1 MNWKKI
7 SRKIKSMY
15 LFKFFSFINLILFPS
30 KRIREKSILLIRL
43 DAIGDYVLFRNFI
56 EILKRHPRYSGYR
69 ITLLGNIVWKE
80 LALELDGV
88 FVDEFIWLDRRS
100 FAKNFLYRYKKLRK
114 ICSIGYETVISP
126 VYSREF
132 YFSDWIAYS
141 VHAKEKI
148 ASIGNYSNISRKQKK
163 RSDQWFTRLIPAK
176 EAIVFEFYRNREFFS
191 NLLGEELAV
200 ACPSMKLQNTARPAS
215 LPERYA
221 VLFIG
226 ASAKFRKWPA
236 ANFAEV
242 ARHLEQEFGL
252 AIVLAGGPSD
262 TSDARDFEALYHGEV
277 CNMVGKT
284 SLLELARLLSN
295 AEILLSNET
304 SAPHIATAL
313 DNCQVVVLSNGNHF
327 GRFVPYPEPMNAKYH
342 VIFHPT
348 IQDDTE
354 AYQKNSNMY
363 GFGSTL
369 DIKDIR
375 IETVI
380 QCIHSVLEDHRK
392 ITDREQREKFLG

>member
-1 MNWKKI
+1 MDWKTLA
-7 SRKIKSMY
+7 RKIKN
-15 LFKFFSFINLILFPS
+15 LHLLTLLSFINLILFPS

-56 EILKRHPRYSGYR
+56 EILKKHPRYSGYH

-80 LALELDGV
+80 LALELDGA

-100 FAKNFLYRYKKLRK
+100 FAKNFLYRYKKLRE
-114 ICSIGYETVISP
+114 ICSMGYETVISP

-132 YFSDWIAYS
+132 YFSDWITYS

-191 NLLGEELAV
+191 NLLGEELAI
-200 ACPSMKLQNTARPAS
+200 ARPNINLQNTARPAS
-215 LPERYA
+215 LPEKYA

-242 ARHLEQEFGL
+242 ARHLQQEFGL

-262 TSDARDFEALYHGEV
+262 TSDARDFQALYHGEV

-284 SLLELARLLSN
+284 SLPDLARLLFN
-295 AEILLSNET
+295 AKILLSNET

-313 DNCQVVVLSNGNHF
+313 GNCQVIVLFNGNHF
-327 GRFVPYPEPMNAKYH
+327 GRFVPYPESINAKYH

-354 AYQKNSNMY
+354 TYQKNSNMY

-369 DIKDIR
+369 DISDIPL
-375 IETVI
+375 ETVI
-380 QCIHSVLEDHRK
+380 QCVR
-392 ITDREQREKFLG
+392 RALGAM

>member
-1 MNWKKI
+1 MN
-7 SRKIKSMY
+7 SNIKNYVRY
-15 LFKFFSFINLILFPS
+15 LVLSFINLILFPS

-56 EILKRHPRYSGYR
+56 EILKKHPRYSGYR
-69 ITLLGNIVWKE
+69 ITLLGNTVWKE
-80 LALELDGV
+80 LALELDGA

-100 FAKNFLYRYKKLRK
+100 FAKNFLYRYKKLRE
-114 ICSIGYETVISP
+114 ICSIGYETIISP

-132 YFSDWIAYS
+132 YFSDWITRS

-148 ASIGNYSNISRKQKK
+148 ASIGNYSNISVKQKK
-163 RSDQWFTRLIPAK
+163 RSDQWFTKLLPAK
-176 EAIVFEFYRNREFFS
+176 DAIVFEFYRNREFFS
-191 NLLGEELAV
+191 NLLGEELAI
-200 ACPSMKLQNTARPAS
+200 ARPSIKLQNTERLAS

-226 ASAKFRKWPA
+226 ASAKFRKWPV

-262 TSDARDFEALYHGEV
+262 TSDAGVFEALYHGEV

-284 SLLELARLLSN
+284 SLPDMARLLFN

-327 GRFVPYPEPMNAKYH
+327 GRFVPYPEQMNAKYR
-342 VIFHPT
+342 VIFHPA
-348 IQDDTE
+348 IQDNTE
-354 AYQKNSNMY
+354 TYQKNSNMY
-363 GFGSTL
+363 GFRSTL
-369 DIKDIR
+369 DISEIPF
-375 IETVI
+375 ETVL
-380 QCIHSVLEDHRK
+380 QCVR
-392 ITDREQREKFLG
+392 RALGAM

>member
-1 MNWKKI
+1 MDWKTLA
-7 SRKIKSMY
+7 RKIKNLHLLTLS
-15 LFKFFSFINLILFPS
+15 SFINLILFPS

-56 EILKRHPRYSGYR
+56 EILKKHPRYSGYR

-80 LALELDGV
+80 LALELDGA

-100 FAKNFLYRYKKLRK
+100 FAKNFLYRYKKLRE

-191 NLLGEELAV
+191 NLLGEELAI
-200 ACPSMKLQNTARPAS
+200 ARPNINLQNTARPAS
-215 LPERYA
+215 LPEKYA

-242 ARHLEQEFGL
+242 ARHLQQEFGL

-262 TSDARDFEALYHGEV
+262 TSDARDFQALYHGEV

-284 SLLELARLLSN
+284 SLPDLVRLLFN

-313 DNCQVVVLSNGNHF
+313 GNCQVIVLYNGNHF
-327 GRFVPYPEPMNAKYH
+327 GRFVPYPEPINAKYH

-354 AYQKNSNMY
+354 TYQKNSNMY
-363 GFGSTL
+363 GFRSTL
-369 DIKDIR
+369 DISDIPLK
-375 IETVI
+375 TVI
-380 QCIHSVLEDHRK
+380 QCVR
-392 ITDREQREKFLG
+392 RALGAM